1 MRIYEN
7 NEQFKLC
14 EILTDLYCMYNDNNK
29 DKLTIPLLYDF
40 QKQQHKRKDKETITE
55 KWLISEIDKIT
66 KLNCIT
72 NF

>member
-7 NEQFKLC
+7 EKFKLC
-14 EILTDLYCMYNDNNK
+14 EILMDLYCMYNDNNK
-29 DKLTIPLLYDF
+29 DNTLTIPLLYDF
-40 QKQQHKRKDKETITE
+40 QKQQHKRKDKDSITE

-66 KLNCIT
+66 KLNWIT

>member
-1 MRIYEN
+1 MRIYKN

-14 EILTDLYCMYNDNNK
+14 EILTDLYCIYNDNNK

-40 QKQQHKRKDKETITE
+40 QKQQHKRKDKDSITYE
-55 KWLISEIDKIT
+55 WLISEIDRIT
-66 KLNCIT
+66 KLNWIT

>member
-7 NEQFKLC
+7 NEFKLC
-14 EILTDLYCMYNDNNK
+14 EILTDLYCIYNDNHRENT
-29 DKLTIPLLYDF
+29 LTIPLLYDF
-40 QKQQHKRKDKETITE
+40 QEQQHKRKDKDSITE

-66 KLNCIT
+66 KLNWIT

>member
-7 NEQFKLC
+7 NEFKLC
-14 EILTDLYCMYNDNNK
+14 EILIDLYCMYNDNHK

-40 QKQQHKRKDKETITE
+40 QEQQHKRKDKDSITE

-66 KLNCIT
+66 KLNWIT

>member
-1 MRIYEN
+1 MRIYE

-14 EILTDLYCMYNDNNK
+14 EILIDLYCMYNDNHK

-40 QKQQHKRKDKETITE
+40 QKQQHKRKDKDSITYE
-55 KWLISEIDKIT
+55 WLISEIDRII
-66 KLNCIT
+66 KLNWIT

>member
-66 KLNCIT
+66 KLNWIT

>member
-40 QKQQHKRKDKETITE
+40 QKQHTNARIKRLSQK
-55 KWLISEIDKIT
+55 
-66 KLNCIT
+66 NG
-72 NF
+72 